1 MFFSCKDARTKLIEF
16 CAQKEADKTRRKM
29 NSFKKIALGL
39 AAAMSFGVLSALP
52 TSAAVN
58 APTLT
63 IDSATDAVTSGE
75 SATAVVTL
83 SFISETSADTA
94 TIISAMFSQPTGA
107 AKSATLS
114 LLETSTSSVVIAGN
128 NVSANV
134 NSTVNTPTYVTAKF
148 LVTLNAP
155 TVAGTYDAKILT
167 TSPINGPSV
176 SWTVT
181 VKAADLTP
189 SASTTTSILNSG
201 EVTTATADATVYA
214 PKATSTDAAA
224 VIVVT
229 PKNAA
234 GGSATESILATVSGS
249 GMIGSGSNATSI
261 SAQGRSLVIPS
272 GNHIGVFA
280 DGTAGV
286 STITLTTL
294 AGVVLATEKVT
305 FYGDIAS
312 IVATTVK
319 SVIPVGSNTSTIKAV
334 AYDAS
339 GVTVG
344 AGTLN
349 AFSSDVSV
357 VSDSGTAATIVNGE
371 AVFTLTGVKTGGVAV
386 TVKSGIVSSSPVAT
400 RVEGT
405 ATTVK
410 LSFDKSRYLPGEA
423 ANITVQ
429 VLDAAGLP
437 LSGKT
442 HANLFATG
450 GIVSNYAFG
459 SASDV
464 LTATSV
470 TTDTA
475 TVKTYKVFMPLVQ
488 NTIKITATGG
498 SSLPVAGQV
507 VVSAEAVVEDSAQK
521 AATDAAKEAL
531 EASNAATTAA
541 LDAAKAADAATA
553 AAQAATDAVAAL
565 SESVTKLIAGLQ
577 AQIKSLAAAVAKI
590 AKKVKA

>member
-1 MFFSCKDARTKLIEF
+1 
-16 CAQKEADKTRRKM
+16 M

-63 IDSATDAVTSGE
+63 IDSATDAVITGE

-94 TIISAMFSQPTGA
+94 TVISAMFSQPTGS

-114 LLETSTSSVVIAGN
+114 LLETSTASVVIAGN
-128 NVSANV
+128 NVSANI

-148 LVTLNAP
+148 LVTLSTPA
-155 TVAGTYDAKILT
+155 VAGTYDARILT

-189 SASTTTSILNSG
+189 SASTTTSILNAG
-201 EVTTATADATVYA
+201 ETTSATVDASVYA
-214 PKATSTDAAA
+214 PKATSADAAA

-249 GMIGSGSNATSI
+249 GLIGYGTSATTM
-261 SAQGRSLVIPS
+261 SATGRALVIPT

-294 AGVVLATEKVT
+294 TGTVIATEKVT
-305 FYGDIAS
+305 FYGDIAT
-312 IVATTVK
+312 IIATPLK
-319 SVIPVGSNTSTIKAV
+319 SVIPTGANASTVKAV
-334 AYDAS
+334 AYDAA

-349 AFSSDVSV
+349 AYSSDVAV

-371 AVFTLTGVKTGGVAV
+371 ALFTLTGLKAGGVAV
-386 TVKSGIVSSSPVAT
+386 TVKSGTISSNPVPT
-400 RVEGT
+400 RVEG
-405 ATTVK
+405 AAATVK
-410 LSFDKSRYLPGEA
+410 LSFDKEVYMPGEA
-423 ANITVQ
+423 ATIKVQ
-429 VLDAAGLP
+429 VLDASGLP

-450 GIVSNYAFG
+450 GIVSSYAFG
-459 SASDV
+459 SGSDV
-464 LTATSV
+464 LTATSI
-470 TTDTA
+470 TTDA
-475 TVKTYKVFMPLVQ
+475 ETVKSYKVFMPLTE
-488 NTIKITATGG
+488 NTITVSATGG
-498 SSLPVAGQV
+498 TSLPLAGQV
-507 VVSAEAVVEDSAQK
+507 LASASTKVSNEAAK
-521 AATDAAKEAL
+521 AATK
-531 EASNAATTAA
+531 ASE
-541 LDAAKAADAATA
+541 DAAKAAADAADAAAAASKAAEAATA
-553 AAQAATDAVAAL
+553 KAQEAVDAVTALSAQVATLIAAL
-565 SESVTKLIAGLQ
+565 KK
-577 AQIKSLAAAVAKI
+577 QITYLTTLVMKI
-590 AKKVKA
+590 QKKVRA

>member
-1 MFFSCKDARTKLIEF
+1 
-16 CAQKEADKTRRKM
+16 M

-39 AAAMSFGVLSALP
+39 AAAMSFGVMSALP

-58 APTLT
+58 APTLA
-63 IDSATDAVTSGE
+63 IDSATDAVTTGE

-189 SASTTTSILNSG
+189 SASTTTSILNAG

-261 SAQGRSLVIPS
+261 SAQGRSLVISS
-272 GNHIGVFA
+272 GNYIGVFA

-294 AGVVLATEKVT
+294 TGTVIATEKVT

-312 IVATTVK
+312 IVATAVK
-319 SVIPVGSNTSTIKAV
+319 PVIAVGSNVSTIKAV

-386 TVKSGIVSSSPVAT
+386 IVKSGIVSSAPVAT
-400 RVEGT
+400 RVEG
-405 ATTVK
+405 AAATVK
-410 LSFDKSRYLPGEA
+410 LSFDKVQYLPGEA
-423 ANITVQ
+423 ATITVQ
-429 VLDAAGLP
+429 VLDAEGLP
-437 LSGKT
+437 VSGKT
-442 HANLFATG
+442 HANIFATG
-450 GIVSNYAFG
+450 GIVSSYAFG
-459 SASDV
+459 SSSDV

-470 TTDTA
+470 TTDTD

-488 NTIKITATGG
+488 NTIKISATGG
-498 SSLPVAGQV
+498 TSLPVAGQV
-507 VVSAEAVVEDSAQK
+507 VVSAEALIEDSAQK

-531 EASNAATTAA
+531 DASNAATTAA

-553 AAQAATDAVAAL
+553 AAQAATDAVAVL

-577 AQIKSLAAAVAKI
+577 AQIKSLATVVAKI

>member
-1 MFFSCKDARTKLIEF
+1 
-16 CAQKEADKTRRKM
+16 M

-39 AAAMSFGVLSALP
+39 AAAMSFGVMSALP
-52 TSAAVN
+52 TSAAVISP
-58 APTLT
+58 ALT
-63 IDSATDAVTSGE
+63 IDSATDTITAGE
-75 SATAVVTL
+75 TATAVVTL
-83 SFISETSADTA
+83 SFISETAADTA
-94 TIISAMFSQPTGA
+94 TVLSAIFAQPSGSS
-107 AKSATLS
+107 KSATLS
-114 LLETSTSSVVIAGN
+114 LLETTTSVVTIAAGSL
-128 NVSANV
+128 SADV
-134 NSTVNTPTYVTAKF
+134 NSTVGTPGFVTAKF
-148 LVTLNAP
+148 TVSLVAP
-155 TVAGTYDAKILT
+155 TVAGTYEARILT
-167 TSPINGPSV
+167 TRPATGPSV
-176 SWTVT
+176 AWTVT
-181 VKAADLTP
+181 VKAADVTP
-189 SASTTTSILNSG
+189 SAATTTSILNSG

-214 PKATSTDAAA
+214 PKATSADAAA

-234 GGSATESILATVSGS
+234 GGAATESILATVSGT
-249 GMIGSGSNATSI
+249 GMIGYGTNATTMT
-261 SAQGRSLVIPS
+261 ALGRSVVIPT

-294 AGVVLATEKVT
+294 TGAVLATEKVT

-312 IVATTVK
+312 IVATAVK
-319 SVIPVGSNTSTIKAV
+319 PVIATGSNASTIKAV
-334 AYDAS
+334 AYDAA

-386 TVKSGIVSSSPVAT
+386 TVKSGTVSSAPVAT

-405 ATTVK
+405 AATVK
-410 LSFDKSRYLPGEA
+410 LSFDKEVYLPGEA
-423 ANITVQ
+423 ATITVQ

-450 GIVSNYAFG
+450 GIVPNYAFG
-459 SASDV
+459 SSSDV

-475 TVKTYKVFMPLVQ
+475 TVKSYKVFMPLAENVV
-488 NTIKITATGG
+488 KISATGG
-498 SSLPVAGQV
+498 TSLPLAGQV
-507 VVSAEAVVEDSAQK
+507 VVTASAEVSNASAK
-521 AATDAAKEAL
+521 AATKASEEAAK
-531 EASNAATTAA
+531 
-541 LDAAKAADAATA
+541 
-553 AAQAATDAVAAL
+553 AAQAATDAAIAA
-565 SESVTKLIAGLQ
+565 SKAADAATVQ
-577 AQIKSLAAAVAKI
+577 AQAAVDAVAKLSADVSALI
-590 AKKVKA
+590 ASLKKQITALTALVVKIQKKVKA

>member
-1 MFFSCKDARTKLIEF
+1 
-16 CAQKEADKTRRKM
+16 M

-39 AAAMSFGVLSALP
+39 AAAMSFGVMSALP

-94 TIISAMFSQPTGA
+94 TIISAMFSQPTGS

-128 NVSANV
+128 NVSASI

-148 LVTLNAP
+148 LVTLN
-155 TVAGTYDAKILT
+155 TLSVAGTYEAKILT

-189 SASTTTSILNSG
+189 SASTTTSILNAG

-261 SAQGRSLVIPS
+261 SAQGRSLVISS
-272 GNHIGVFA
+272 GNYIGVFA

-294 AGVVLATEKVT
+294 TGTVIATEKVT

-312 IVATTVK
+312 IVATAVK
-319 SVIPVGSNTSTIKAV
+319 PVIAVGSNVSTIKAV

-386 TVKSGIVSSSPVAT
+386 TVKSGIVSSSPVPT

-405 ATTVK
+405 AATVK
-410 LSFDKSRYLPGEA
+410 LSFDKEVYLPGEA
-423 ANITVQ
+423 AVITVQ
-429 VLDAAGLP
+429 VIDASGLP
-437 LSGKT
+437 VSGKT

-450 GIVSNYAFG
+450 GIVPNYAFG
-459 SASDV
+459 STSDV

-475 TVKTYKVFMPLVQ
+475 TVKTYKVFMPLTENVV
-488 NTIKITATGG
+488 KISATGG
-498 SSLPVAGQV
+498 SSLPLAGQV
-507 VVSAEAVVEDSAQK
+507 AVTASAEVSNAAAK
-521 AATDAAKEAL
+521 AATKASEEAAA
-531 EASNAATTAA
+531 AANAATNAA
-541 LDAAKAADAATA
+541 LAAAKAADAATA
-553 AAQAATDAVAAL
+553 AAQKASDAVAAL
-565 SESVTKLIAGLQ
+565 SESVNKLIASLQ
-577 AQIKSLAAAVAKI
+577 AQIKSLASVVAKI

>member
-1 MFFSCKDARTKLIEF
+1 
-16 CAQKEADKTRRKM
+16 M

-63 IDSATDAVTSGE
+63 IDSATDAVVTGE

-94 TIISAMFSQPTGA
+94 TVISAMFSQPTGS

-114 LLETSTSSVVIAGN
+114 LLETSTASVVIAGN
-128 NVSANV
+128 NVSANI

-148 LVTLNAP
+148 LVTLSTPA
-155 TVAGTYDAKILT
+155 VAGTYDARILT
-167 TSPINGPSV
+167 TNPVNGPTV

-189 SASTTTSILNSG
+189 SASTTTSILNAG
-201 EVTTATADATVYA
+201 ETTSATADASVYA
-214 PKATSTDAAA
+214 PKATSADAAA

-249 GMIGSGSNATSI
+249 GLIGYGTNATAM
-261 SAQGRSLVIPS
+261 SATGRALVIPT

-294 AGVVLATEKVT
+294 TGTVIATEKVT
-305 FYGDIAS
+305 FYGDIAT
-312 IVATTVK
+312 IIATPLK
-319 SVIPVGSNTSTIKAV
+319 SVIPTGANASTVKAV
-334 AYDAS
+334 AYDAA

-349 AFSSDVSV
+349 AYSSDVAV

-371 AVFTLTGVKTGGVAV
+371 ALFTLTGLKAGGVAI
-386 TVKSGIVSSSPVAT
+386 TVKSGTISSNPVPT
-400 RVEGT
+400 RVEG
-405 ATTVK
+405 AAATVK
-410 LSFDKSRYLPGEA
+410 LSFDKEVYMPGEA
-423 ANITVQ
+423 ATIKVQ
-429 VLDAAGLP
+429 VLDASGLP

-450 GIVSNYAFG
+450 GIVSSYAFG
-459 SASDV
+459 SGSDV
-464 LTATSV
+464 LTATSI
-470 TTDTA
+470 TTDA
-475 TVKTYKVFMPLVQ
+475 ETVKSYKVFMPLTE
-488 NTIKITATGG
+488 NTITVSATGG
-498 SSLPVAGQV
+498 TSLPLAGQV
-507 VVSAEAVVEDSAQK
+507 LASASTKVSNEAAK
-521 AATDAAKEAL
+521 AATK
-531 EASNAATTAA
+531 ASE
-541 LDAAKAADAATA
+541 DAAKAAADAADAAAAASKAAEAATA
-553 AAQAATDAVAAL
+553 KAQEAVDAVTALSAQVATLIAAL
-565 SESVTKLIAGLQ
+565 KK
-577 AQIKSLAAAVAKI
+577 QITYLTTLVMKI
-590 AKKVKA
+590 QKKVRA

>member
-1 MFFSCKDARTKLIEF
+1 V
-16 CAQKEADKTRRKM
+16 

-39 AAAMSFGVLSALP
+39 AAAMTFGVMSALP
-52 TSAAVN
+52 TSAAVIQ
-58 APTLT
+58 PTLT
-63 IDSATDAVTSGE
+63 IDSATDSIVSGE
-75 SATAVVTL
+75 TATAVVTL
-83 SFISETSADTA
+83 SFISETAADTA
-94 TIISAMFSQPTGA
+94 TVLSAIFSQPTGSS
-107 AKSATLS
+107 KSATLS
-114 LLETSTSSVVIAGN
+114 LLETTTSVVTIAAGN
-128 NVSANV
+128 LSADV
-134 NSTVNTPTYVTAKF
+134 NSTVGTPGFVTAKF
-148 LVTLNAP
+148 TVSLVAP
-155 TVAGTYDAKILT
+155 SVAGTYEARILT
-167 TSPINGPSV
+167 TRPATGPSV
-176 SWTVT
+176 AWTVT

-189 SASTTTSILNSG
+189 AASTTTSIINKG
-201 EVTTATADATVYA
+201 EVTTATADDSVFA

-234 GGSATESILATVSGS
+234 GGSATESILATVSGA
-249 GMIGSGSNATSI
+249 GMIGFGTNATAMTSV
-261 SAQGRSLVIPS
+261 GRSLVIPA

-294 AGVVLATEKVT
+294 TGAVLATEKVT

-312 IVATTVK
+312 IVATAVK
-319 SVIPVGSNTSTIKAV
+319 PVISVGANTSTIKAI

-357 VSDSGTAATIVNGE
+357 VSDSGTAASIVNGE

-386 TVKSGIVSSSPVAT
+386 IVRSGTVSSAPVAT

-405 ATTVK
+405 VATVK
-410 LSFDKSRYLPGEA
+410 LSFDKAKYLPGEA
-423 ANITVQ
+423 ATITVQ

-437 LSGKT
+437 VSGKT

-488 NTIKITATGG
+488 NTVKITATGG

-507 VVSAEAVVEDSAQK
+507 VVSAEALVEDSAQK

-577 AQIKSLAAAVAKI
+577 AQIKSLATTVAKI

>member
-1 MFFSCKDARTKLIEF
+1 
-16 CAQKEADKTRRKM
+16 M

-63 IDSATDAVTSGE
+63 IDSATDAVATGE

-94 TIISAMFSQPTGA
+94 TVISAMFSQPTGS

-114 LLETSTSSVVIAGN
+114 LLETSTASVVIAGN
-128 NVSANV
+128 NVSANI

-148 LVTLNAP
+148 LVTLSTP
-155 TVAGTYDAKILT
+155 SVAGTYEAKILT
-167 TSPINGPSV
+167 TSPVNGPTV

-189 SASTTTSILNSG
+189 SASTTTSILNAG
-201 EVTTATADATVYA
+201 EVTTATADASVYA

-249 GMIGSGSNATSI
+249 GLIGYGTNATTM
-261 SAQGRSLVIPS
+261 SATGRALVIPT

-294 AGVVLATEKVT
+294 TGTVIATEKVT

-312 IVATTVK
+312 IIATPVK
-319 SVIPVGSNTSTIKAV
+319 SVIATGANTTTIKAV
-334 AYDAS
+334 AKDAA

-349 AFSSDVSV
+349 AYSSDVAV

-371 AVFTLTGVKTGGVAV
+371 AVFTITGVKAGGVAV
-386 TVKSGIVSSSPVAT
+386 TVKSGTISSNPVST
-400 RVEGT
+400 RVEG
-405 ATTVK
+405 AAATVK
-410 LSFDKSRYLPGEA
+410 LSFDKEVYMPGEA
-423 ANITVQ
+423 ATIKVQ
-429 VLDAAGLP
+429 VLDASGLP

-450 GIVSNYAFG
+450 GIVSSYAFG
-459 SASDV
+459 SGSDV
-464 LTATSV
+464 LTATSI
-470 TTDTA
+470 TTDTD
-475 TVKTYKVFMPLVQ
+475 TVKSYKVFMPLTE
-488 NTIKITATGG
+488 NTVTVSATG
-498 SSLPVAGQV
+498 STSLPLAGQI
-507 VVSAEAVVEDSAQK
+507 VSAASAKVSNEAAK
-521 AATDAAKEAL
+521 AATK
-531 EASNAATTAA
+531 ASE
-541 LDAAKAADAATA
+541 DAAKAAADAAAAATTASKAAEAATA
-553 AAQAATDAVAAL
+553 KAQEAIDAVTAL
-565 SESVTKLIAGLQ
+565 SAQVATLISALKK
-577 AQIKSLAAAVAKI
+577 QITYLTNLVLKI
-590 AKKVKA
+590 QKKVRA

>member
-1 MFFSCKDARTKLIEF
+1 
-16 CAQKEADKTRRKM
+16 M

-52 TSAAVN
+52 TSAAVIQ
-58 APTLT
+58 PTLT
-63 IDSATDAVTSGE
+63 IDSATDSIVAGE
-75 SATAVVTL
+75 TATAVVTL
-83 SFISETSADTA
+83 SFISETAADTA
-94 TIISAMFSQPTGA
+94 TVLSVIFAQPSGSS
-107 AKSATLS
+107 KSATLS
-114 LLETSTSSVVIAGN
+114 LLETTTSVVTIAAGSL
-128 NVSANV
+128 SADV
-134 NSTVNTPTYVTAKF
+134 NSTVGTPGFVTAKF
-148 LVTLNAP
+148 TVSLVAP
-155 TVAGTYDAKILT
+155 SVAGTYEARILT
-167 TSPINGPSV
+167 TRPATGPSV
-176 SWTVT
+176 AWTVT

-189 SASTTTSILNSG
+189 AASTTTSIINKG
-201 EVTTATADATVYA
+201 EIITATADDSVFA

-229 PKNAA
+229 PKNAT
-234 GGSATESILATVSGS
+234 GGNATESILATVSGT
-249 GMIGSGSNATSI
+249 GMIGFGTNATTMT
-261 SAQGRSLVIPS
+261 AVGRSLVIPS

-294 AGVVLATEKVT
+294 TGTVLATEKVT

-319 SVIPVGSNTSTIKAV
+319 PVIAVGSNVSTVKAV

-349 AFSSDVSV
+349 AFSSNTSV

-386 TVKSGIVSSSPVAT
+386 IVKSGTVSSAPVAT

-405 ATTVK
+405 AATVK
-410 LSFDKSRYLPGEA
+410 LSFDKEVYIPGEA
-423 ANITVQ
+423 ATITVQ

-437 LSGKT
+437 VSGKT

-450 GIVSNYAFG
+450 GIVPNYAFG
-459 SASDV
+459 SSSDV

-470 TTDTA
+470 TTDTT
-475 TVKTYKVFMPLVQ
+475 TVKSYKVFMPLIDNVV
-488 NTIKITATGG
+488 KISATGG
-498 SSLPVAGQV
+498 TSLPLAGQV
-507 VVSAEAVVEDSAQK
+507 VVTASAEVSNAAVK
-521 AATDAAKEAL
+521 AATNASQEAADAA
-531 EASNAATTAA
+531 NAATEAA
-541 LDAAKAADAATA
+541 LSAAKAADAATA
-553 AAQAATDAVAAL
+553 AAQEASDAVAAL
-565 SESVTKLIAGLQ
+565 SESVAKLIAGLQ
-577 AQIKSLAAAVAKI
+577 AQIKSLAATVAKI

>member
-1 MFFSCKDARTKLIEF
+1 
-16 CAQKEADKTRRKM
+16 M

-39 AAAMSFGVLSALP
+39 AAAMSFGVMSALP

-58 APTLT
+58 APTLA
-63 IDSATDAVTSGE
+63 IDSATDAVISGE

-83 SFISETSADTA
+83 SFIAETSADTA
-94 TIISAMFSQPTGA
+94 TVISAMFSQPTGS

-114 LLETSTSSVVIAGN
+114 LLETSTASVVIAGN
-128 NVSANV
+128 NVSANI

-148 LVTLNAP
+148 KVTLDAP
-155 TVAGTYDAKILT
+155 TVAGTYEAKILT
-167 TSPINGPSV
+167 TNPVNGPTV

-189 SASTTTSILNSG
+189 SASTTTSILNAG

-294 AGVVLATEKVT
+294 TGAVLATEKVT

-312 IVATTVK
+312 IVATAVK
-319 SVIPVGSNTSTIKAV
+319 PVIATGSNASTIKAV

-386 TVKSGIVSSSPVAT
+386 TVKSGTVSSAPVAT

-405 ATTVK
+405 AATVK
-410 LSFDKSRYLPGEA
+410 LSFDKEVYLPGEA
-423 ANITVQ
+423 ATITVQ

-450 GIVSNYAFG
+450 GIVPNYAFG
-459 SASDV
+459 SSSDV

-475 TVKTYKVFMPLVQ
+475 TAKSYKVFMPLVE
-488 NTIKITATGG
+488 NVVKISATGG
-498 SSLPVAGQV
+498 TSLPLAGQV
-507 VVSAEAVVEDSAQK
+507 VVTASAEVSNASAK
-521 AATDAAKEAL
+521 AATKASEEAAK
-531 EASNAATTAA
+531 
-541 LDAAKAADAATA
+541 
-553 AAQAATDAVAAL
+553 AAQAATDAAIAA
-565 SESVTKLIAGLQ
+565 SKAADAATVQ
-577 AQIKSLAAAVAKI
+577 AQAAVDAVAKLSADVSALI
-590 AKKVKA
+590 ASLKKQITALTALVVKIQKKVKA